1 MTEDARL
8 WVLAQVQK
16 GRNSGTDYFPVEH
29 EDTFDQAYIFN
40 LGVIA
45 AARRMGVGKALM
57 VAALKVC
64 MANPHYPLSAC
75 NGSRTRSPPGA
86 LWSCENSQ
94 RPTDVD
100 RIPCPSRSKRV
111 AAPGNTNPGSLA
123 ARLHLIRKMRSC
135 ASVTCC

>member
-57 VAALKVC
+57 VAALKVAKQ
-64 MANPHYPLSAC
+64 MELQVLFVHVEEDNS
-75 NGSRTRSPPGA
+75 GA
-86 LWSCENSQ
+86 LALYKSLGYGVVEEEEEAVEVQGLLS
-94 RPTDVD
+94 RP
-100 RIPCPSRSKRV
+100 RRMLLSFW
-111 AAPGNTNPGSLA
+111 L
-123 ARLHLIRKMRSC
+123 L
-135 ASVTCC
+135 